1 MSPNAK
7 PSSIET
13 PEEVL
18 EPSRALVPSVIRTN
32 AQRVRRGFWPKIRRT
47 ATRIPF
53 AREAVAAWHAARD
66 PQTPFRAKAM
76 MLAGLGYF
84 VMPVDAIPDVFVGIG
99 YTDDAAVIA
108 AMIALV
114 GSSIRSRHYQ
124 AAEET
129 LEAMRRE

>member
-1 MSPNAK
+1 MTPNAK

-18 EPSRALVPSVIRTN
+18 EPSRALVPAVIRTN

-53 AREAVAAWHAARD
+53 AKETVAAWHAARD
-66 PQTPFRAKAM
+66 PETPFRAKAM

-84 VMPVDAIPDVFVGIG
+84 VMPVDAIPDVFMGIG
-99 YTDDAAVIA
+99 FTDDAAVIA

-114 GSSIRSRHYQ
+114 GSNIRGRHYQ
-124 AAEET
+124 SAEQT